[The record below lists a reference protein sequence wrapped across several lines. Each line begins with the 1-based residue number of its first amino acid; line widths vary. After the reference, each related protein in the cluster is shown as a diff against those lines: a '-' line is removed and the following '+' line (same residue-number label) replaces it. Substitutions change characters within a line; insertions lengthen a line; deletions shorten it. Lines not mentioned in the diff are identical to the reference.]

1 MSIVDTWDFS
11 KIDTSVY
18 DDYVDM
24 DVETKLFIALREFEE
39 HYGVR
44 PNKIIMGN
52 KLVNELHAIFCS
64 VKTLELE
71 KKIKYTICEYKGIP
85 INIDY
90 DYPNNLEVG
99 YMARLTESG
108 IEVEE

>member
-11 KIDTSVY
+11 KINTSVY
-18 DDYVDM
+18 DYDIDM

-52 KLVNELHAIFCS
+52 KLVNELNSIFCS
-64 VKTLELE
+64 LKTLEKVE
-71 KKIKYTICEYKGIP
+71 KETKCVICEYKGIP

-99 YMARLTESG
+99 YMARW